1 MTPLPRP
8 IAASRSLRTLL
19 VLAAFAVAV
28 PLVPFLAF
36 GTRLDE
42 AVARRLDPPPPPLV
56 TAAIEVAVLAA
67 DLLLPVPSSMVA
79 TLGGAQLGVVA
90 GTACAWLGMTA
101 GALAGWWIGR
111 IARGGSGRGAPDDD
125 RARAAGPA
133 DPAADTGLCP
143 ASYPTE
149 HTPGEKPGQLGRGL
163 PGPLVVVLTR
173 PVPLVAEATAIMAGG
188 AGMDWRTFL
197 VAAGSGNLAIA
208 LVWTLAGSL
217 GRQADSLQWAVVAAL
232 FVPVALTWLVLRRSL
247 QTPSGG
253 V

>member
-1 MTPLPRP
+1 MSRP
-8 IAASRSLRTLL
+8 LRTLSI
-19 VLAAFAVAV
+19 LAAIAVAV

-42 AVARRLDPPPPPLV
+42 EVARRLDPPPPPLV
-56 TAAIEVAVLAA
+56 TAAVEVGVLAA
-67 DLLLPVPSSMVA
+67 DLVLPVPSSLVA

-101 GALAGWWIGR
+101 GALAGWWLGR
-111 IARGGSGRGAPDDD
+111 TVG
-125 RARAAGPA
+125 ARAVSALDA
-133 DPAADTGLCP
+133 DERAAL
-143 ASYPTE
+143 ARR
-149 HTPGEKPGQLGRGL
+149 QRAL
-163 PGPLVVVLTR
+163 GPLFVVATR
-173 PVPLVAEATAIMAGG
+173 PVPLVAEAAAIMAGA

-197 VAAGSGNLAIA
+197 MAAGSGNLAIA

-217 GRQADSLQWAVVAAL
+217 GRAADSLQWAVVAAL
-232 FVPVALTWLVLRRSL
+232 VVPVALTWLVLRRSL